1 MKPFS
6 RVVIAFFCMTCL
18 MCGCTRDISRS
29 EQISERIEQLEK
41 VSRSDG
47 EGFLAYAIKDN
58 ISHLTNRLEQ
68 VALARRFADKV
79 FSIEIAVGPSMP
91 ERRFYLFLVVFMTFE
106 ELQLYEDILWCRIR
120 AIEWCQKEHSRLCG
134 ISEKDKVT
142 FDMLNEIAAFHKK
155 AVANYEQNLVSRY
168 GAHVPPKALEEIN
181 YRFRK
186 ARTLKEAVAP
196 AP

>member
-41 VSRSDG
+41 VSRSEG

-68 VALARRFADKV
+68 VALARRFADN
-79 FSIEIAVGPSMP
+79 
-91 ERRFYLFLVVFMTFE
+91 RRWP
-106 ELQLYEDILWCRIR
+106 I
-120 AIEWCQKEHSRLCG
+120 H
-134 ISEKDKVT
+134 
-142 FDMLNEIAAFHKK
+142 
-155 AVANYEQNLVSRY
+155 
-168 GAHVPPKALEEIN
+168 
-181 YRFRK
+181 
-186 ARTLKEAVAP
+186 ARTALLSVP
-196 AP
+196 GCVYDI